1 MQVVSAIGKVLFIFF
16 LGAWLLAPFTLQ
28 SFYPFNLWFLFY
40 DIFCLIWFIGDW
52 FVPRS
57 AKYRSLLYSM
67 QTGRNK
73 LFYVVL
79 ILSVIINLMY
89 WPTTVAMLSRGY
101 IRID

>member
-1 MQVVSAIGKVLFIFF
+1 MQVVAAIGRGMLFIF
-16 LGAWLLAPFTLQ
+16 LGVWLLAPFTLQ
-28 SFYPFNLWFLFY
+28 NFYPFDLWFLFY

-73 LFYVVL
+73 LFYVVFV
-79 ILSVIINLMY
+79 LSVIINLMY

-101 IRID
+101 IRVD